1 MFFPRAYHEK
11 IQTPFQSAVARVVP
25 HSIVVPLEK
34 HVVFPRG
41 CWIMGRRG
49 QSNGEVAV
57 MICHRSLFHGCDG
70 YASWALTASIRTS
83 HWFSIPEVERGKY
96 VKFQTYKVV
105 PPQQQFGA
113 YRSPLPPLATFAR
126 WRFPKLGVPWNLSI
140 LGYLHLWS
148 TYKGVPHSKKMC
160 IDHHYPMATSP
171 YLPEIYRNPS

>member
-57 MICHRSLFHGCDG
+57 MICYRSLFHGCDG
-70 YASWALTASIRTS
+70 CYN
-83 HWFSIPEVERGKY
+83 H
-96 VKFQTYKVV
+96 
-105 PPQQQFGA
+105 PQMAGL
-113 YRSPLPPLATFAR
+113 YRFIFYGIEFPTWPLPSFLSSPWRLSPPAGRSQSAAEQIVFLAKPQRSLTKWVSLA
-126 WRFPKLGVPWNLSI
+126 
-140 LGYLHLWS
+140 
-148 TYKGVPHSKKMC
+148 SKVFVGISSMTKPAE
-160 IDHHYPMATSP
+160 IGIHHTSGHQ
-171 YLPEIYRNPS
+171 IFCFHR